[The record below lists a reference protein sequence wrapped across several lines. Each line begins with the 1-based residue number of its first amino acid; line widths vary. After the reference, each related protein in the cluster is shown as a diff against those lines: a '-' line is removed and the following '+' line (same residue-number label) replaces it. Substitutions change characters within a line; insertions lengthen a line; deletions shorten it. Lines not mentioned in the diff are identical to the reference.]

1 MIEANKE
8 FDDYQ
13 NKWADI
19 HQKYLGGSDG
29 FDPNNAEYEIAQL
42 EKTLSDECK
51 KRKKLWKAWLLVLTE
66 SAITEDEM
74 RIIHPFFKREFES

>member
-42 EKTLSDECK
+42 EKTLSEIG
-51 KRKKLWKAWLLVLTE
+51 RAHV
-66 SAITEDEM
+66 
-74 RIIHPFFKREFES
+74 